1 MQKQKISVIHLVG
14 NDTTVVQAG
23 ALRVLRA
30 NAVPTVARVLYVGE
44 ASAPPS
50 VPKIDEQIRPRFG
63 GRLPASRG
71 LGDIVHPGDATV
83 LHVWSRRVLDWLAAG
98 VQSLSR
104 RSPDRIPPI
113 VLELDPPGDLHR
125 WNDSFRLLNALTPM
139 KIVSSDETVWRRLA
153 EFDVRPE
160 QCLSVETGVEH
171 ERFANPERAALRASL
186 ELSPHEFAVL
196 PLPPVTRDS
205 GAFVAAWSAMLLE
218 HARPGVRLLIPEA
231 GPETKRIVNLV
242 RACKLDRLL
251 AEQTS
256 DTDWTSLLS
265 AADAAVFL
273 PERAAPTAGV
283 HWAMASGCPLVVS
296 DVPALRSLLV
306 PGQTAWFCP
315 PNDPKAACRT
325 LLTVVENPEQSRR
338 QAVAAQEQARRAF
351 GLRRMLSQYRSLYET
366 LLGEHRFAGF
376 FKVPL
381 ID

>member
-30 NAVPTVARVLYVGE
+30 SAVPTVARVLYVGE
-44 ASAPPS
+44 TSTPTT
-50 VPKIDEQIRPRFG
+50 VPEIDEQIRLRFG
-63 GRLPASRG
+63 GRLPARRG
-71 LGDIVHPGDATV
+71 LGDILHPGHATV
-83 LHVWSRRVLDWLAAG
+83 LHLWSRRVLDWLAAG
-98 VQSLSR
+98 LQSLSR
-104 RSPDRIPPI
+104 SSPDRIPPI
-113 VLELDPPGDLHR
+113 VLELDPPGDLRR
-125 WNDSFRLLNALTPM
+125 WNDSFRLLNALTSM
-139 KIVSSDETVWRRLA
+139 KIVSSVETVWRRLA

-160 QCLSVETGVEH
+160 QCLSVGTGVEH

-196 PLPPVTRDS
+196 PLPPLTRDS

-218 HARPGVRLLIPEA
+218 HARPGVRLLIPEP
-231 GPETKRIVNLV
+231 GPETKRIVNLA

-251 AEQTS
+251 AEHTS
-256 DTDWTSLLS
+256 DPDWTSLLS

-273 PERAAPTAGV
+273 PERAAPTTGV

-296 DVPALRSLLV
+296 DVPALRSLLI
-306 PGQTAWFCP
+306 PGETAWFCP

-325 LLTVVENPEQSRR
+325 LLTVLENPEQSRL
-338 QAVAAQEQARRAF
+338 QAAAAQKQARRAF
-351 GLRRMLSQYRSLYET
+351 GLRRIQLLYLSLYES
-366 LLGEHRFAGF
+366 LLSEHRFAGF